1 MEEDDTYKC
10 GEDDDEVRKKYRE
23 TTDVVMYL
31 NVLRVFGFPLVLKSK
46 VKFCPVSFL
55 TTLFDTFLGTKLN
68 SN

>member
-31 NVLRVFGFPLVLKSK
+31 NVLRVFGFPLVLKNK
-46 VKFCPVSFL
+46 VMFIFNNVIWYFSGDK
-55 TTLFDTFLGTKLN
+55 T
-68 SN
+68 